1 MIKYDLR
8 CDNGDEFEAW
18 FGSIADYDKQAE
30 AGLVECP
37 HCGSKHVTKAP
48 MAPAVQTSRKKE
60 AQKERAVAM
69 AMAAKVR
76 EHIKDNFDYV
86 GDKFADE
93 ARKMH
98 SRRKRRARDL
108 GRSDARRGARA
119 GGRRHSRFAAAAGAS
134 AGAAEEAELMMG
146 RCAGARARPRHRGSA
161 SDRFG
166 QAHG

>member
-1 MIKYDLR
+1 MIRYDLR
-8 CDNGDEFEAW
+8 CGNGDEFEAW

-37 HCGSKHVTKAP
+37 HCGSKHVEKAP
-48 MAPAVQTSRKKE
+48 MAPAVRTSRKTE
-60 AQKERAVAM
+60 ARNERAVAM

-98 SRRKRRARDL
+98 TGESEERAIWGEATPDQ
-108 GRSDARRGARA
+108 AREL
-119 GGRRHSRFAAAAGAS
+119 
-134 AGAAEEAELMMG
+134 AEEGIPAAPLPPEL
-146 RCAGARARPRHRGSA
+146 APRPEPGKLN
-161 SDRFG
+161 
-166 QAHG
+166 

>member
-1 MIKYDLR
+1 MIKYDLK

-18 FGSIADYDKQAE
+18 FGSIADYDKQAD

-48 MAPAVQTSRKKE
+48 MAPAVQTSRKQE
-60 AQKERAVAM
+60 ARKDRAVAM

-98 SRRKRRARDL
+98 EGETEERAIWGEATPEEVQALEED
-108 GRSDARRGARA
+108 GVP
-119 GGRRHSRFAAAAGAS
+119 AS
-134 AGAAEEAELMMG
+134 PLPPEL
-146 RCAGARARPRHRGSA
+146 APT
-161 SDRFG
+161 
-166 QAHG
+166 QPKKLN

>member
-1 MIKYDLR
+1 MIRYDLR
-8 CDNGDEFEAW
+8 CENGDEFEAW

-37 HCGSKHVTKAP
+37 HCASTKVVKAP
-48 MAPAVQTSRKKE
+48 MAPAVRTSRKKE

-98 SRRKRRARDL
+98 SGETEERAIW
-108 GRSDARRGARA
+108 GETTPEQAREL
-119 GGRRHSRFAAAAGAS
+119 
-134 AGAAEEAELMMG
+134 AEEGIPAAPLPPEL
-146 RCAGARARPRHRGSA
+146 APTPPKKLN
-161 SDRFG
+161 
-166 QAHG
+166 

>member
-1 MIKYDLR
+1 MIRYDLR
-8 CDNGDEFEAW
+8 CANGDEFEAW

-37 HCGSKHVTKAP
+37 HCGSTHVSKAP
-48 MAPAVQTSRKKE
+48 MAPAVRTGRAKE
-60 AQKERAVAM
+60 ARKERAVTM

-98 SRRKRRARDL
+98 AGESDERAIW
-108 GRSDARRGARA
+108 GEATPEEARA
-119 GGRRHSRFAAAAGAS
+119 LAEDGIPAAP
-134 AGAAEEAELMMG
+134 L
-146 RCAGARARPRHRGSA
+146 P
-161 SDRFG
+161 SDL
-166 QAHG
+166 APVPPKKLN

>member
-8 CDNGDEFEAW
+8 CDKGDEFEAW
-18 FGSIADYDKQAE
+18 FGSISDYDKQAE

-37 HCGSKHVTKAP
+37 HCGSKHVEKAP
-48 MAPAVQTSRKKE
+48 MAPAVQTARKKTE
-60 AQKERAVAM
+60 RSERAVAM

-98 SRRKRRARDL
+98 GGETEERAIWGEATPEQAQELADE
-108 GRSDARRGARA
+108 GIP
-119 GGRRHSRFAAAAGAS
+119 AAPLP
-134 AGAAEEAELMMG
+134 AEL
-146 RCAGARARPRHRGSA
+146 APT
-161 SDRFG
+161 
-166 QAHG
+166 QPKKLN

>member
-1 MIKYDLR
+1 MIRYDLK

-48 MAPAVQTSRKKE
+48 MAPAVQTARKKSE
-60 AQKERAVAM
+60 RGERAVAM

-98 SRRKRRARDL
+98 EGESEERAIW
-108 GRSDARRGARA
+108 GEATPEQAREL
-119 GGRRHSRFAAAAGAS
+119 
-134 AGAAEEAELMMG
+134 AEEGVPAAPLPPEL
-146 RCAGARARPRHRGSA
+146 APVLPKKLN
-161 SDRFG
+161 
-166 QAHG
+166 

>member
-1 MIKYDLR
+1 MIRYDLR

-37 HCGSKHVTKAP
+37 HCGSKHVEKAP
-48 MAPAVQTSRKKE
+48 MAPAVRTSRNAE
-60 AQKERAVAM
+60 ARKERAIAM

-86 GDKFADE
+86 GNKFADE

-98 SRRKRRARDL
+98 
-108 GRSDARRGARA
+108 A
-119 GGRRHSRFAAAAGAS
+119 GE
-134 AGAAEEAELMMG
+134 AEE
-146 RCAGARARPRHRGSA
+146 RAIWGETTPEEAKALEEEGVPA
-161 SDRFG
+161 SPLPPVLAPTPPK
-166 QAHG
+166 QLN